1 MKLSTYLSVGGM
13 IAILFG
19 AEFLLAPA
27 FALPQYGMPTEPHHL
42 LQARYFGATLLTW
55 GLITWL
61 MREVRDDPALRAL
74 LQASAV
80 GHVLGILISV
90 WAVVAGLQ
98 SAMAWLSVLIY
109 GLLLI
114 GALYYL
120 ASPARRAAG

>member
-1 MKLSTYLSVGGM
+1 MKLSTYLAVGGM

-19 AEFLLAPA
+19 VEFLLAPA
-27 FALPQYGMPTEPHHL
+27 FALPQYGMPTGPHHL

-55 GLITWL
+55 GLIIWL
-61 MREVRDDPALRAL
+61 MREVRDDAALRAL

-80 GHVLGILISV
+80 GHVLGILISG
-90 WAVVAGLQ
+90 WAALTGLQ
-98 SAMAWLSVLIY
+98 TPMAWLSVLIY
-109 GLLLI
+109 GVLLL